1 MAYLFLFFGQTSAG
15 MFALSQGFLID
26 LFSGGFNG
34 LHTLL
39 YIFILGGL
47 QVATLFINL
56 YHPTSQIVLVFMAV
70 LIKKIL
76 FVIILMVFSKEIVF
90 ATSFFWISVT
100 SAILT
105 GLLSPIVFY
114 FLDLLRDS
122 LKETLDSL
130 EA

>member
-1 MAYLFLFFGQTSAG
+1 MTYLFLFFGQTYAG
-15 MFALSQGFLID
+15 IFALSQGFLMD

-34 LHTLL
+34 LYTLL

-47 QVATLFINL
+47 QAATLFINL
-56 YHPTSQIVLVFMAV
+56 YHSTSQIVLIAMAI

-76 FVIILMVFSKEIVF
+76 FVIILTAFSKEIVF
-90 ATSFFWISVT
+90 ATSFFWISVM

-105 GLLSPIVFY
+105 GLLCPIVFY
-114 FLDLLRDS
+114 FLNLLRDY
-122 LKETLDSL
+122 LRETLDSM